1 MKKKK
6 QSPAVPPKPI
16 PSWVEDEQPPFPG
29 DENAEVVKLQPG
41 ESVEGEIVDI
51 VESKKWPSRRI
62 YKIQARGNERVSVIL
77 GTTML
82 DRLMSKKAIG
92 DLVRIERRQDQPS
105 EKGNPLQV
113 YKTFSMKNESA

>member
-51 VESKKWPSRRI
+51 IESKRWPGRRI
-62 YKIQARGNERVSVIL
+62 YKIQAQDSDKISVIL

-92 DLVRIERRQDQPS
+92 DVVRIERLNDQPS
-105 EKGNPLQV
+105 DKGNALQV
-113 YKTFSMKNESA
+113 YKTFSMKKESA